1 MTTASSILL
10 ALGWVSAFLFF
21 VGIVVIPAS
30 LLVIGRRI
38 RYRGRRMR
46 GAFWGGIAGHLLGDA
61 LFLATML
68 TPPLVWP
75 PDEPLWGL
83 ALFLLVPPVLGMA
96 VGAAIGRRRP
106 RRYG

>member
-10 ALGWVSAFLFF
+10 ALGWISALLFF
-21 VGIVVIPAS
+21 VGIVVIPAW

-38 RYRGRRMR
+38 RYRERRMR
-46 GAFWGGIAGHLLGDA
+46 GAFWGGVAGHLLGDA
-61 LFLATML
+61 LFIGTMV

-75 PDEPLWGL
+75 PEAPLWGL
-83 ALFLLVPPVLGMA
+83 ALVLLVPPA
-96 VGAAIGRRRP
+96 VGMGIGAIIGRRRP

>member
-1 MTTASSILL
+1 MTTGSSVLL
-10 ALGWVSAFLFF
+10 ALGWVAALLFF
-21 VGIVVIPAS
+21 VGVVVIPAW

-46 GAFWGGIAGHLLGDA
+46 GAFWGGIAGHLLGDV
-61 LFLATML
+61 LFIGAMV

-75 PDEPLWGL
+75 PEAPLWSL
-83 ALFLLVPPVLGMA
+83 ALFLLVPPALGMV
-96 VGAAIGRRRP
+96 VGALVGRRRP

>member
-10 ALGWVSAFLFF
+10 ALGWISALLFF
-21 VGIVVIPAS
+21 VGIVLIPAW

-38 RYRGRRMR
+38 RSRSRRMR
-46 GAFWGGIAGHLLGDA
+46 GAFWGGVAGHFLGDV
-61 LFLATML
+61 LFIAAMI

-75 PDEPLWGL
+75 PEQPLWDL
-83 ALFLLVPPVLGMA
+83 ALVLLVPPA
-96 VGAAIGRRRP
+96 VGMGIGAIIGRRRP